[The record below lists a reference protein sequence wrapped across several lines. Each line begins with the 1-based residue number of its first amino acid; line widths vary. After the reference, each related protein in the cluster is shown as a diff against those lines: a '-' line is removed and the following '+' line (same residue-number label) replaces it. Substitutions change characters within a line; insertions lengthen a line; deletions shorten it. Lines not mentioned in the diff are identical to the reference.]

1 MACCRDVFNEK
12 PTLEDTG
19 PGEGGEEKDSAL
31 VLPRGAVMHTTKGDI
46 TLKLF
51 PEECPKTIEN
61 FSTHAK
67 NGAILTVAHA
77 ALQSH
82 QGLHGP
88 DWRPFGCAPPP
99 IPFSVTAAVKA
110 PSGQL
115 SVSSAPALCTAQR
128 CMHRRS
134 SSAAMGTTVSQGGS
148 PAAT

>member
-19 PGEGGEEKDSAL
+19 PGEGGEEKEAAL

-67 NGAILTVAHA
+67 NGYYDGIIFHRVIKGFMVQTGDPL
-77 ALQSH
+77 
-82 QGLHGP
+82 G
-88 DWRPFGCAPPP
+88 APHIRYLP
-99 IPFSVTAAVKA
+99 
-110 PSGQL
+110 L
-115 SVSSAPALCTAQR
+115 
-128 CMHRRS
+128 
-134 SSAAMGTTVSQGGS
+134 
-148 PAAT
+148 